1 MTDGETG
8 KPLPGLDATA
18 LQAGYHVGET
28 IKRLVEG
35 KTPESFKYVDKGTM
49 AQIGRGAAVIELPAG
64 QTMTGQ
70 LAWLAWLGV
79 HLALL
84 NGAEQKISTFVDWGW
99 TIHQGTR

>member
-1 MTDGETG
+1 
-8 KPLPGLDATA
+8 
-18 LQAGYHVGET
+18 
-28 IKRLVEG
+28 
-35 KTPESFKYVDKGTM
+35 M

-99 TIHQGTR
+99 TLLTKQHGKRMILSDGEVAPGPSQS